1 MHSQPV
7 PPVEDILAEASG
19 GDLGLEVA
27 VRRRDDPD
35 VDGDR
40 LRPAD
45 PLELP
50 ILEHAEQLRLRLEG
64 QLADLVEEE
73 RAAVGQLEAADAP
86 RVGPRE
92 GALLVPEQLAL
103 DERRRERGAVALDER
118 AVPPRAP

>member
-1 MHSQPV
+1 
-7 PPVEDILAEASG
+7 
-19 GDLGLEVA
+19 
-27 VRRRDDPD
+27 
-35 VDGDR
+35 
-40 LRPAD
+40 RPAD

-118 AVPPRAP
+118 AVPPRAPAVQRAREDALAGPRLSGDEHGRVDLRERHQTVDRAAERR